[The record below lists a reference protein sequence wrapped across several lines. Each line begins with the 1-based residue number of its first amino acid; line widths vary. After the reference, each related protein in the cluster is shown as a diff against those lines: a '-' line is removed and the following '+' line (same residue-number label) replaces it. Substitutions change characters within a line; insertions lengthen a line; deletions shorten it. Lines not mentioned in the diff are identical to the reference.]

1 MIAEPTCAAATGDP
15 PCARPSR
22 LLALGVGL
30 LLVALAVLL
39 LMPRFEPAGEPLLSA
54 RGGEELAA
62 LGWQRL
68 GDGTVGTAP
77 DALLLR
83 RPDTAGKTALYRFV
97 DRPADAVAFAV
108 RVRLSAEVEA
118 ARPGEWNGVR
128 VFLAAP
134 RHDTGLPY
142 RFRDPDLLQAF
153 APVPA
158 SDIAATV
165 VAAPRH
171 RRIALVAGLFAT
183 AGELRLEAVELLPL
197 RETVAFRTA
206 RAGLAVVAASW
217 TGLWLFGAIRA
228 AGRGLARRG
237 VIVTGLALVAGAAG
251 FAAMRFAPEQAVF
264 AEALAHLA
272 AFAALG
278 ALAGPHPGARVAARL
293 ALLLVAAAGFEL
305 AQGFVDTLGPD
316 DLADLALDLA
326 GAGLGWWIAR
336 KLRPGRRPDHPVASP
351 GSSSDTTRKPDGS
364 PASAS

>member
-1 MIAEPTCAAATGDP
+1 MIAEPTCAAATDDP
-15 PCARPSR
+15 PCARPGR
-22 LLALGVGL
+22 MLALGVGL
-30 LLVALAVLL
+30 LTAALAVLL
-39 LMPRFEPAGEPLLSA
+39 LVPRFEPAGPPLLA
-54 RGGEELAA
+54 AQGGPLLAA

-77 DALLLR
+77 DALTLR
-83 RPDTAGKTALYRFV
+83 HGTTSGRFALYRFV

-108 RVRLSAEVEA
+108 RVRLSAAVEA
-118 ARPGEWNGVR
+118 ARPGKWNGVR

-158 SDIAATV
+158 SEIASTV

-183 AGELRLEAVELLPL
+183 AGGLRLEAVELVPL
-197 RETVAFRTA
+197 RETVALRTA
-206 RAGLAVVAASW
+206 RAGLFVVAASW

-237 VIVTGLALVAGAAG
+237 AIVTGFALVAGAAG
-251 FAAMRFAPEQAVF
+251 FAATRLAPEQAVF

-278 ALAGPHPGARVAARL
+278 ALAGPHPADGRVAARL
-293 ALLLVAAAGFEL
+293 ALLAGAAAGFEL

-316 DLADLALDLA
+316 DLADLALDA
-326 GAGLGWWIAR
+326 GGALVGAAS
-336 KLRPGRRPDHPVASP
+336 LRLLRLQSADGAPP
-351 GSSSDTTRKPDGS
+351 GSSES
-364 PASAS
+364 PHSSGNA